1 MGTQSHTMAKV
12 LLPLL
17 LPLLLAHA
25 APIPQGT
32 PNASYWDKVAAKPAP
47 AEVNA
52 TQITQKQQPGGAFDY
67 SKFIGGKGA
76 GKTGGMD
83 FSKFM
88 KPPAGKTGGMDFSK
102 FMKPPAGPGA
112 SSKSPGA
119 FDYSKFMG
127 GKSTGGAAPASSQPQ
142 ASFSSN
148 DAYLK
153 SIGMGK

>member
-1 MGTQSHTMAKV
+1 MGTQSHAMAKV
-12 LLPLL
+12 FLPLL

-47 AEVNA
+47 AEVNV

-67 SKFIGGKGA
+67 SKFMKPPA

-102 FMKPPAGPGA
+102 FMKTPAGKTG
-112 SSKSPGA
+112 GMD
-119 FDYSKFMG
+119 FSKFM
-127 GKSTGGAAPASSQPQ
+127 K
-142 ASFSSN
+142 
-148 DAYLK
+148 
-153 SIGMGK
+153 